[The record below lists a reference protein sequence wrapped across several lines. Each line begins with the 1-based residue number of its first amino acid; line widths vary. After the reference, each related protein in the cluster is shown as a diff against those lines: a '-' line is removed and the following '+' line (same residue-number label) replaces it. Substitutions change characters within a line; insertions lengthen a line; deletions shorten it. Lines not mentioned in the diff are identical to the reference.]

1 MKTAFDESKLSRF
14 GKRVLLYLMFYVS
27 SPCGGEYT
35 NWREHQTAI
44 QLQFIQ

>member
-14 GKRVLLYLMFYVS
+14 GKRVLLYLMLYVP

-35 NWREHQTAI
+35 RWKEHQTAI
-44 QLQFIQ
+44 KLQFIQ